1 MGPNTERD
9 PLVPLLPLQLRQL
22 AALAAVVEENSFSR
36 AADRL
41 GYTQSAVSQQIAAL
55 EKLLGERLLIRPER
69 AHPLTLTPAG
79 QIVLAYAHEAIGRI
93 RSMSAE
99 LTALRDGK
107 SGLLRLGVYQ
117 SVGASILP
125 TLVRRFAL
133 SSTGVEIQVQD
144 AVADFELFRSLDSG
158 DLDLA
163 FAIFPLP
170 EGPFDGEELF
180 ADHYYVVLRKDAPL
194 ARHACIQEADLDG
207 LPIVSFRRCRG
218 TDQALE
224 QLRSRGVSP
233 DVVFRSDDNGTILGL
248 VRAGLGAGLL
258 PSLCATT
265 YDLRNDLV
273 ARPLDPPELVRRSGL
288 AWLRAA
294 TPTGPAKEFLDLCRA
309 TLSSSE
315 ERQIA

>member
-9 PLVPLLPLQLRQL
+9 PLVPLLALQLRQL
-22 AALAAVVEENSFSR
+22 AALAAVVEETSFSR

-69 AHPLTLTPAG
+69 TTPLTLTPAG
-79 QIVLAYAHEAIGRI
+79 QIVLAYAHEAIGRV

-99 LTALRDGK
+99 LAALRDGK
-107 SGLLRLGVYQ
+107 TGLLRLGVYQ

-125 TLVRRFAL
+125 TLVRRYAL
-133 SSTGVEIQVQD
+133 TSGGVELQVHD
-144 AVADFELFRSLDSG
+144 AVADFELFRVLEAG

-170 EGPFDGEELF
+170 DGPFEGEELF
-180 ADHYYVVLRKDAPL
+180 ADHYYVVLRKDSPL
-194 ARHACIQEADLDG
+194 ARHPCVREEELHR
-207 LPIVSFRRCRG
+207 LPIVCFRRCRG
-218 TDQALE
+218 TQQALE
-224 QLRSRGVSP
+224 HLRGRGIAP
-233 DVVFRSDDNGTILGL
+233 DVAFQSDDNGTVLGL

-273 ARPLDPPELVRRSGL
+273 ARPLEPAELVRRSGL
-288 AWLRAA
+288 AWHRAVPPSGA
-294 TPTGPAKEFLDLCRA
+294 AQEFLDLCRA
-309 TLSSSE
+309 TLASGE